1 MRHSCQIIIIITTTL
16 ASLLGEG
23 LFKVYISI
31 WNAARSRQ
39 KVILQCCLFT
49 PTAEPYQLCLKVKG
63 NSMILREAGRRC
75 HLWMIL
81 KDGRSIQAVKYCQ
94 IALIEVWKSAI
105 SNCTHIQE
113 QNIHTH
119 VLTTGR
125 GTTEIRNTFLIHT
138 KQSKREWEFTFA
150 VSGSSADRWKTLE
163 KATLRHIKD
172 ICNFLLC

>member
-125 GTTEIRNTFLIHT
+125 GQQKFVTLFLSTQNKVSVNGSLHLLFRDHPPT
-138 KQSKREWEFTFA
+138 DGKLWKKQHYGT
-150 VSGSSADRWKTLE
+150 
-163 KATLRHIKD
+163 
-172 ICNFLLC
+172 